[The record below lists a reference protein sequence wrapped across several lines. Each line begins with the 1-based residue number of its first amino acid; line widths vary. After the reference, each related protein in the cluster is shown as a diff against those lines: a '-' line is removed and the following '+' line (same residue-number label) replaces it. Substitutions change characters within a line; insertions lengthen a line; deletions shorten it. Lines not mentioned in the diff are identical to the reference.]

1 MIIYTCITNSYDV
14 IPDHYYDP
22 DVRYVLFHDGTA
34 VPQEPWELIELDVD
48 IDCPRRLSAY
58 PKINPHKYF
67 DEGENT
73 VWIDGCY
80 IMTKEFV
87 ELAKQRFPFTILR
100 HPNRFSYYDE
110 MLEGFECSFFGF
122 REGIELT
129 RILFED
135 GYNFR
140 QYRSPLGTII
150 YRTINDDTI
159 KFGDSWWH
167 YFDIGV
173 NRDQISFDAALQL
186 NDLDPKII
194 EDRNNC
200 GIALGYQNKV
210 GRRGKHPQRGSK
222 DQWRNRH
229 EFVNAMRSYVGMSR
243 IYIKHKH
250 DFMRSIQ

>member
-48 IDCPRRLSAY
+48 VDCPRRLSAY

-140 QYRSPLGTII
+140 DYRSPLGTII

-159 KFGDSWWH
+159 THSSALASCGSDRASVGNRESSPRHCILAKNKW
-167 YFDIGV
+167 IGSP
-173 NRDQISFDAALQL
+173 RLDEDQILSVCRQ
-186 NDLDPKII
+186 
-194 EDRNNC
+194 
-200 GIALGYQNKV
+200 
-210 GRRGKHPQRGSK
+210 
-222 DQWRNRH
+222 
-229 EFVNAMRSYVGMSR
+229 
-243 IYIKHKH
+243 
-250 DFMRSIQ
+250 